1 MPYVIEQILH
11 ENGISGPVFVNQPI
25 CIRMSFVLPRPI
37 TTQLSYPDCD
47 IDNLEKAIY
56 DQMTGLLWDDDSRIV
71 KHEVHKKWSDET
83 IQPGVFMQVGTNGED
98 FKKETKRKA
107 SRKRTVSAVSSKRK
121 GRKR

>member
-11 ENGISGPVFVNQPI
+11 DNGISGPVYVNQAI
-25 CIRMSFVLPRPI
+25 SIRMAFVLPRPL

-71 KHEVHKKWSDET
+71 KHEVHKRWSDDN
-83 IQPGVFMQVGTNGED
+83 ILPGVFMQVGTNGEE

-107 SRKRTVSAVSSKRK
+107 SRTGTVSPVPTKRTR
-121 GRKR
+121 RKR